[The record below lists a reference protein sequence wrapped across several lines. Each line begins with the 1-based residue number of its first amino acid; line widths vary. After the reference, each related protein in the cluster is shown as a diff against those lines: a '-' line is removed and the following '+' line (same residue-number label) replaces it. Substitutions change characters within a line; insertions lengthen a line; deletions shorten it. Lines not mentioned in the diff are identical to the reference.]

1 MRPGIRSNL
10 ADLLS
15 AKKYRDYPVTP
26 GSVRFII
33 PVAINRYV
41 EAKPNVYREFAGLV
55 MHGIFI
61 QGDYIEFVWFGK
73 RLMYL
78 TPDKIVVKTDYQVR
92 LQSYPI
98 KSIHFTY
105 RSCSINLREDGN
117 TEVFVGAKASPRT
130 YHPLPELP
138 DHVLDLVPVLVG
150 LLNLL
155 PSYARP

>member
-33 PVAINRYV
+33 PVTINRYV
-41 EAKPNVYREFAGLV
+41 EAAPGTYREFAGLV
-55 MHGIFI
+55 MHGIFV
-61 QGDYIEFVWFGK
+61 QDNYIEFTWFGK
-73 RLMYL
+73 RLMHL
-78 TPDKIVVKTDYQVR
+78 TPHKMVVKTDYQVR
-92 LQSYPI
+92 LVTYPD
-98 KSIHFTY
+98 KLIHFTY
-105 RSCSINLREDGN
+105 RSCSINLQDGGS
-117 TEVFVGAKASPRT
+117 TEVFVAANSLPRT
-130 YHPLPELP
+130 YHPPPELP
-138 DHVLDLVPVLVG
+138 DDVLDLAHVLID

>member
-41 EAKPNVYREFAGLV
+41 EAKSDMYREFAGLV

-78 TPDKIVVKTDYQVR
+78 MPHKIVVKTDYQVR
-92 LQSYPI
+92 LQSYPV
-98 KSIHFTY
+98 KLIHFTY
-105 RSCSINLREDGN
+105 RSCSINLRERGS
-117 TEVFVGAKASPRT
+117 TEVFVGSKGLTRT
-130 YHPLPELP
+130 YHPGLDLP
-138 DHVLDLVPVLVG
+138 DHVLDLVPVLVER
-150 LLNLL
+150 LNLL